1 MQKKNANSLAQQLG
15 DNYNML
21 RIQDNFASTYESHP
35 FGWNFSEKFLD
46 IIMPSGRTS
55 MFDFSE
61 RSTFSFATDII
72 YKYIQLIQKEI
83 KYTDGDIYNGTLKH
97 EGTLNLIR

>member
-1 MQKKNANSLAQQLG
+1 
-15 DNYNML
+15 
-21 RIQDNFASTYESHP
+21 
-35 FGWNFSEKFLD
+35 
-46 IIMPSGRTS
+46 